1 MSTTQATGRVAALPV
16 VRTPIVGRGREAAD
30 IRALL
35 AGDTRLVTITG
46 PGGIGKTRL
55 GVHIARGIRDD
66 LERDVAFVSLAALRD
81 VDMVLP
87 AIAQAFGMP
96 HEMGEDEEEEL
107 FQALQESGALVVLD
121 NLEQIPEAGSLV
133 QRLLERC
140 PAIAILATSQVPMEV
155 EEERA
160 YQLAPLPTPDPKQ
173 RDPDEIVATDAVTLF
188 ANRARERAP
197 WFTIDERNADLVAEI
212 CRQLD
217 GLPLA
222 IELAAARI
230 NVVSLA
236 TLRDRLSASLE
247 VLGSERSDVPD
258 RLRTMRNAIAWSY
271 ELLDPAEQALFRRL
285 SVFRGGFPA
294 DAAVAV
300 WTSEARR
307 VLRIL
312 VHRSLVVRQILPDGT
327 IRYAVLEALR
337 AYGRER
343 LRAAGEERDVRWAH
357 ANWYVAF
364 AEDAEPQLS
373 EGAVVDWHD
382 RLDLEIENIRAA
394 IEWMFE
400 NGDLDGVMRIGG
412 AVWRYMSAR
421 GLLRECRGWLDRA
434 LASPGGNPAWRV
446 RALVGL
452 GYITEDLRDLDAA
465 RAAFEQARHL
475 AAALGDSRGEAR
487 ALTGLGTVAHDRG
500 LYDDALEMHSEAARI
515 SREAGDRRG
524 VAVGMASMAIVSYY
538 RGDLADAV
546 RHWEECLEI
555 AVELGD
561 TVTETQ
567 LLGNLGAVT
576 SELRQLDEARSYLE
590 RGRDLQRKLRLQ
602 SNLPYTLV
610 NLGEVYRKID
620 MRSEARATLAEA
632 LEMLGEMGNSMVEG
646 HALNA
651 LARLELDEGNIVAA
665 AEAITESMW
674 AGLSTGDQHAII
686 DNAEVVAMLCCARGE
701 HASALELLAAASAL
715 REELR
720 AQPTPDQIRERGD
733 VERVAFAALDAAAI
747 EEAHA
752 TGTALDAEALAR
764 RAMTLSRRLARPAAV
779 PAPKTPE
786 PARAPVPNEYGLT
799 PRELEVLALLAR
811 GHTTR
816 QVADALSISS
826 RTAATHVTNILGKME
841 VTSRTAAVALSLRVG
856 IIPESPG

>member
-1 MSTTQATGRVAALPV
+1 MSMTHAAASVAALPAL
-16 VRTPIVGRGREAAD
+16 RTPIVGRGREEAD
-30 IRALL
+30 ILALL
-35 AGDTRLVTITG
+35 AGGTRLVTLTG

-55 GVHIARGIRDD
+55 ALHIARGFRED
-66 LERDVAFVSLAALRD
+66 RKRNVAFVSLAALHD
-81 VDMVLP
+81 AGLLLP

-96 HEMGEDEEEEL
+96 HEMGDDEEEQL
-107 FQALQESGALVVLD
+107 FQALQESGALLVLD
-121 NLEQIPEAGSLV
+121 NLEQIPDADPLV

-140 PAIAILATSQVPMEV
+140 PAVAILVTSQVPLEV
-155 EEERA
+155 EGERVYA
-160 YQLAPLPTPDPKQ
+160 LAPLPTPDPGLS
-173 RDPDEIVATDAVTLF
+173 DPGAIVATDAVTLF
-188 ANRARERAP
+188 SDRARERAP
-197 WFTIDERNADLVAEI
+197 WFTVDERNARLVAEI

-236 TLRDRLSASLE
+236 TLRDRISASLE

-285 SVFRGGFPA
+285 SVFRGGFSA
-294 DAAVAV
+294 EATVAV

-312 VHRSLVVRQILPDGT
+312 VHRSLVVRQLRPDGT
-327 IRYAVLEALR
+327 IRYLMLEALR

-343 LRAAGEERDVRWAH
+343 LRAAGEEREVLWAH

-364 AEDAEPQLS
+364 AEGAEPHLS

-394 IEWMFE
+394 IEWMFV
-400 NGDLDGVMRIGG
+400 NGDLEGVMRIGG

-434 LASPGGNPAWRV
+434 LALSGGNPEWRV

-465 RAAFEQARHL
+465 RAAFEQGRHL
-475 AAALGDSRGEAR
+475 AAALGDKRGEAR

-500 LYDDALEMHSEAARI
+500 LYDDALQLHSEAARI

-538 RGDLADAV
+538 RGELQDAV

-555 AVELGD
+555 AIDLGD

-576 SELRQLDEARSYLE
+576 SELQQFDEARTYLE
-590 RGRDLQRKLRLQ
+590 RGRELQRRLRLQ

-610 NLGEVYRKID
+610 NLGEVYRKIGL
-620 MRSEARATLAEA
+620 RAEARTTLAEA
-632 LEMLGEMGNSMVEG
+632 LEMLGEMGNAMVEG

-651 LARLELDEGNIVAA
+651 LARLELDERNVLAA
-665 AEAITESMW
+665 AEVITESMW
-674 AGLSTGDQHAII
+674 GALSTGDQHAII
-686 DNAEVVAMLCCARGE
+686 DNAEVVAMLCSARGE
-701 HASALELLAAASAL
+701 HAPALELLSAASAL
-715 REELR
+715 RDELG
-720 AQPTPDQIRERGD
+720 AQPTPDQIRERED
-733 VERVAFAALDAAAI
+733 VERVAFAALDAAVI
-747 EEAHA
+747 EKAHA
-752 TGTALDAEALAR
+752 TGKTLDADALAR
-764 RAMTLSRRLARPAAV
+764 RAMTISRRLSKPEMPSGGQRSV
-779 PAPKTPE
+779 PAPP
-786 PARAPVPNEYGLT
+786 PVTNAYGLT
-799 PRELEVLALLAR
+799 PRELEVLGLLSR
-811 GHTTR
+811 GHSTR
-816 QVADALSISS
+816 QVADALSISP
-826 RTAATHVTNILGKME
+826 RTAATHITNILGKMD
-841 VTSRTAAVALSLRVG
+841 VTSRTAAVALALRDG
-856 IIPESPG
+856 MIPEPMG